1 MTQYH
6 GFNRRIKGNNIK
18 TRIRRKKKN
27 SAAGAVLSMPS
38 PLGLVRQ
45 SQNMAMRPGEI
56 PSLAIIGVLVEASGT
71 FSVNVPDTSL
81 AVVPEKIERS
91 HLHAAIE
98 QIMIINNVAHNVV
111 HVEEIMSGT
120 KYLDYRVT
128 YNCLA

>member
-1 MTQYH
+1 MNIPVNSRKTLTV
-6 GFNRRIKGNNIK
+6 ILTVLKGTPSIHFCDTPLSGADNN
-18 TRIRRKKKN
+18 
-27 SAAGAVLSMPS
+27 LWMP
-38 PLGLVRQ
+38 
-45 SQNMAMRPGEI
+45 
-56 PSLAIIGVLVEASGT
+56 
-71 FSVNVPDTSL
+71 VNVPDTSL

-111 HVEEIMSGT
+111 HVEEIMRGT